1 MQFGYIYS
9 LRTNEFG
16 ENQMNNFMSPQLNPF
31 GYSVEQLMQL
41 LPIGR
46 TSIYKLIKF
55 GELQTV
61 VICGRRIIPATE
73 VQRLMLTSDSETPR
87 PKTNVFELPAFDLP

>member
-1 MQFGYIYS
+1 
-9 LRTNEFG
+9 
-16 ENQMNNFMSPQLNPF
+16 MNNSMSPQLNPF

-46 TSIYKLIKF
+46 TSIYKLIKS

-61 VICGRRIIPATE
+61 VICGRRIVPASE
-73 VQRLMLTSDSETPR
+73 ISRLLAPPESNTSQVEALIAS
-87 PKTNVFELPAFDLP
+87 

>member
-1 MQFGYIYS
+1 
-9 LRTNEFG
+9 
-16 ENQMNNFMSPQLNPF
+16 MNNSMSPQLNPF

-46 TSIYKLIKF
+46 TSIYKLIKS

-61 VICGRRIIPATE
+61 VICGRRIVPASE
-73 VQRLMLTSDSETPR
+73 ISRLLASPESNTSQVEALIAS
-87 PKTNVFELPAFDLP
+87 

>member
-1 MQFGYIYS
+1 
-9 LRTNEFG
+9 
-16 ENQMNNFMSPQLNPF
+16 MNKPKPLQLNPI
-31 GYSVEQLMQL
+31 GYSLEQVMQL
-41 LPIGR
+41 LPLGR

-87 PKTNVFELPAFDLP
+87 PKTNVFELPASDLPQS